1 MCLKSERSFKKYL
14 LKINVL
20 QFKKQSS
27 YIRYYV
33 QDLYTNISVVAAV
46 LPIMVQTNIIL
57 ESKFVNI

>member
-1 MCLKSERSFKKYL
+1 MCLKSERNFKKYL
-14 LKINVL
+14 LKIDVL
-20 QFKKQSS
+20 QFKKLSS

>member
-14 LKINVL
+14 LKIDVL

>member
-57 ESKFVNI
+57 ESKFVKI